1 MRAMNITE
9 KRDFIHSHLH
19 QVKEPVLND
28 IYEKILALFKE
39 AMLDESE
46 EDIKN
51 GNVISHQSLK
61 QEVLNE
67 KLTARAEKSENDIL
81 AGRVFTRAEVES
93 RTSGT
98 V

>member
-1 MRAMNITE
+1 MEVMDITE

-28 IYEKILALFKE
+28 IYEKMLALFKE
-39 AMLDESE
+39 AMLEESE

-61 QEVLNE
+61 QEVLNWRPT
-67 KLTARAEKSENDIL
+67 K
-81 AGRVFTRAEVES
+81 
-93 RTSGT
+93 
-98 V
+98 